1 MRRQPFRAFLWV
13 SSRTT
18 IGQIDLVPDSAIDPP
33 LRQLT
38 RLRAEMAIASSQLTT
53 RLLPDEPML
62 GVKLGIVARICLSD
76 WISGGSLERPAMP
89 TRAITMRKMALSL
102 GSAPETTRRHV
113 NLLLDRGVFV
123 SSAQGVS
130 LAATTANEALVRDYY
145 LGVHDLLLR
154 LIEDMSATCDIDLAV
169 GERPDFGIG
178 EVTGRALDILLL
190 PIDTYRPVRNSLLAF
205 FLWGALTVAAV
216 RQVTHDPVLSRRYA
230 NAIPPDDLRIGISLR
245 ELAATLSIPYTTT
258 WRQVQALQTAGLV
271 TRLSGNRWTVLT
283 ANLLHENVREIS
295 APPSALLLRKVR
307 ELALLGLDPAR
318 VAAHY
323 QQGRPPLAELG
334 SPESR

>member
-1 MRRQPFRAFLWV
+1 M
-13 SSRTT
+13 
-18 IGQIDLVPDSAIDPP
+18 PDSAIDPP

-38 RLRAEMAIASSQLTT
+38 RLRAEMVIAASQLTA

-113 NLLLDRGVFV
+113 NLLLDRGVLA

-130 LAATTANEALVRDYY
+130 LAATPSNEAFVRDYL

-154 LIEDMSATCDIDLAV
+154 LIEDMSTTCDIDLAI
-169 GERPDFGIG
+169 GETPSFGIG
-178 EVTGRALDILLL
+178 DVIARALDILLL
-190 PIDTYRPVRNSLLAF
+190 PIDTYRPVGNTLLAF

-216 RQVTHDPVLSRRYA
+216 RRVTHDPVLSRQYA
-230 NAIPPDDLRIGISLR
+230 NRIPPDDLRIGISLR
-245 ELAATLSIPYTTT
+245 ELATALSIPYATT
-258 WRQVQALQTAGLV
+258 WRQVQALQAAGLV
-271 TRLSGNRWTVLT
+271 TRLCGNRWTVLT
-283 ANLLHENVREIS
+283 SNLLRENVREIS
-295 APPSALLLRKVR
+295 TPPSALLLRKIR
-307 ELALLGLDPAR
+307 ELALMGLDPAC
-318 VAAHY
+318 AADHY
-323 QQGRPPLAELG
+323 RKCRPPLASFG
-334 SPESR
+334 SSENR